1 MIKRAKA
8 AYTLLQKGKAV
19 ADPAKWKSHQ
29 ITATA
34 LTGVIWAALQDA
46 EVFGYAIPVD
56 EQTVDSIAVGILALV
71 NWVLTLSTSEKV
83 GLQSRD

>member
-29 ITATA
+29 IAATA
-34 LTGVIWAALQDA
+34 LTGVIWAAFQAA
-46 EVFGYAIPVD
+46 EAFGYAIPID
-56 EQTVDSIAVGILALV
+56 EQTVDSVAVGILAFV
-71 NWVLTLSTSEKV
+71 NWLLTISTSEKV
-83 GLQSRD
+83 GL

>member
-34 LTGVIWAALQDA
+34 LTGVIWAALQVA

-56 EQTVDSIAVGILALV
+56 EQTVDSIAVGMLALV

-83 GLQSRD
+83 GLQSGD

>member
-1 MIKRAKA
+1 MIRRAKA

-34 LTGVIWAALQDA
+34 LTGVIWAALQVA

-83 GLQSRD
+83 GLQSGD

>member
-19 ADPAKWKSHQ
+19 SDPAKWKSRQ

-34 LTGVIWAALQDA
+34 LTGVFWAAIQAA
-46 EVFGYAIPVD
+46 EAFGYAIPVD
-56 EQTVDSIAVGILALV
+56 EATVDAVAVGTLALV
-71 NWVLTLSTSEKV
+71 NWVFTLSTSEKV

>member
-1 MIKRAKA
+1 MIRRAKA

-19 ADPAKWKSHQ
+19 ADPAKWKARQ

-34 LTGVIWAALQDA
+34 LTGVFWAAIQAA
-46 EVFGYAIPVD
+46 EAFGYAIPVD
-56 EQTVDSIAVGILALV
+56 EATVDSVAVGVLALV

-83 GLQSRD
+83 GV

>member
-29 ITATA
+29 ITTTA
-34 LTGVIWAALQDA
+34 LTGVIWAALQVA

-83 GLQSRD
+83 GLQSGD

>member
-19 ADPAKWKSHQ
+19 ANPAKWKSHQ

-34 LTGVIWAALQDA
+34 LTGVIWAALQVA

-71 NWVLTLSTSEKV
+71 NWLLTLSTSEKV
-83 GLQSRD
+83 GLQSGD

>member
-19 ADPAKWKSHQ
+19 SDPAKWKARQ

-34 LTGVIWAALQDA
+34 LTGAFWAAIQAA
-46 EVFGYAIPVD
+46 EAFGYAIPVD
-56 EQTVDSIAVGILALV
+56 EATVDSVAVGMLALV
-71 NWVLTLSTSEKV
+71 NWLLTLSTSEKV
-83 GLQSRD
+83 GL

>member
-1 MIKRAKA
+1 MIKKAKA
-8 AYTLLQKGKAV
+8 ALTLLQTGKAV
-19 ADPAKWKSHQ
+19 SDPAKWKSRQ

-34 LTGVIWAALQDA
+34 LTGVFWAAIQAA
-46 EVFGYAIPVD
+46 EAFGYALPVD
-56 EQTVDSIAVGILALV
+56 EATVDSVAVGVLALV